1 LSRITIAGL
10 LSFIAGAFAASKHV
24 CYAAVASGSVVLILP
39 GYIVLCGS
47 LELASRSII
56 SGSVRLCYSIIYSIF
71 LGFGLSIGA
80 ELFHA
85 VSKQRVWGAD
95 DYLCTSIHDPE
106 GPWWQRTAGPYWGK
120 FLTEH
125 VNAHGMLIQL
135 TAFLCVPGF
144 SLFLTL
150 RNQSPLRRKE
160 LVSLTLSE
168 LRTGLTLDPS
178 MLRF

>member
-1 LSRITIAGL
+1 MACRITIASL

-85 VSKQRVWGAD
+85 VSGQRVLGAD
-95 DYLCTSIHDPE
+95 DYQCTNVHNPN
-106 GPWWQRTAGPYWGK
+106 GPWWQRDASPYWGK
-120 FLTEH
+120 FPFDWAY
-125 VNAHGMLIQL
+125 AHSSDWLGSVLVCAWLLIV
-135 TAFLCVPGF
+135 FKF
-144 SLFLTL
+144 EESKS
-150 RNQSPLRRKE
+150 N
-160 LVSLTLSE
+160 
-168 LRTGLTLDPS
+168 
-178 MLRF
+178 